1 MDSLQYKQFSL
12 SQGRSGHCATFANRS
27 LLTRNRPRRAPLPV
41 WRCRPS
47 RRLTLAVI
55 GISILHPFLKN
66 MTERMKRFA
75 IATMII
81 ALTMIAYS
89 QQGNAQI
96 TARTD
101 KEKKADAAIEK
112 AYEDSL
118 KREKSNGP
126 AVKSDPWQTV
136 RPAGGDNT
144 KH

>member
-1 MDSLQYKQFSL
+1 MAAAF
-12 SQGRSGHCATFANRS
+12 CT
-27 LLTRNRPRRAPLPV
+27 LP
-41 WRCRPS
+41 S
-47 RRLTLAVI
+47 ENTI
-55 GISILHPFLKN
+55 
-66 MTERMKRFA
+66 ERMKRFA
-75 IATMII
+75 IATMIA
-81 ALTMIAYS
+81 ALTMFAHS

-96 TARTD
+96 TQRTD

-118 KREKSNGP
+118 KREKSNAP

>member
-1 MDSLQYKQFSL
+1 
-12 SQGRSGHCATFANRS
+12 
-27 LLTRNRPRRAPLPV
+27 
-41 WRCRPS
+41 
-47 RRLTLAVI
+47 
-55 GISILHPFLKN
+55 
-66 MTERMKRFA
+66 MKRFA

-81 ALTMIAYS
+81 AFLTVPAYS
-89 QQGNAQI
+89 QQDNGPI

-112 AYEDSL
+112 AYEDTL

-136 RPAGGDNT
+136 RPAGGDST

>member
-1 MDSLQYKQFSL
+1 MVKRISRDLGKSVSFDPKRTST
-12 SQGRSGHCATFANRS
+12 SPHCRSGVVDQVGHCLYW
-27 LLTRNRPRRAPLPV
+27 LLAAAFCTH
-41 WRCRPS
+41 PS
-47 RRLTLAVI
+47 
-55 GISILHPFLKN
+55 KN
-66 MTERMKRFA
+66 MTERMKKFA

-81 ALTMIAYS
+81 ALTMFAYS

-96 TARTD
+96 TERTD

-126 AVKSDPWQTV
+126 PVKSDPWQTV